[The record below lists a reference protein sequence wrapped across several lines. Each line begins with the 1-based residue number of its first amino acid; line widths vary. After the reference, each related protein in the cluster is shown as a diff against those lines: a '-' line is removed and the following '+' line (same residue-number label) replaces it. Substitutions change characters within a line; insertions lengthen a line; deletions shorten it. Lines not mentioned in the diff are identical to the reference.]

1 MSIYLLPVLIL
12 FVFVYAKIKKVNV
25 YNSFINGAKQSLGVV
40 VSIFPFLVTI
50 MIMVQFIKISG
61 LASLVANLISPVFNL
76 MGIPSELCELVL
88 LKPFSGNG
96 SLAIL
101 NDIFTTHGVD
111 SYIGRCASVIVGSCD
126 TVFYVTTLYCSQIKV
141 KRLFY
146 AVPVALLATL
156 LGTVLS
162 CLLCRIM

>member
-101 NDIFTTHGVD
+101 NDIFTTYGVD

-126 TVFYVTTLYCSQIKV
+126 TVFYVTTLYCSQIRV

-162 CLLCRIM
+162 CLLCRFM

>member
-12 FVFVYAKIKKVNV
+12 LIFVYAKIKKVNV
-25 YNSFINGAKQSLGVV
+25 YNSFINGAKQSMGIV
-40 VSIFPFLVTI
+40 VSIFPYLVTI

-61 LASLVANLISPVFNL
+61 LASLIAKLISPAFNL
-76 MGIPSELCELVL
+76 IGIPSELCELVL

-101 NDIFTTHGVD
+101 NDIYTTYGVD

-156 LGTVLS
+156 LGTVVS

>member
-12 FVFVYAKIKKVNV
+12 FTFVYAKMKNVNV
-25 YNSFINGAKQSLGVV
+25 YSSFINGAKQSTGLVL
-40 VSIFPFLVTI
+40 SIFPYIVTI

-61 LASLVANLISPVFNL
+61 LASLLAQFFAPIFNVV
-76 MGIPSELCELVL
+76 GIPQELCELVL

-96 SLAIL
+96 TLAIL
-101 NDIFTTHGVD
+101 NDIYTNYGVD

-126 TVFYVTTLYCSQIKV
+126 TVFYVTTLYCSQVKI

-146 AVPVALLATL
+146 AIPVALIATL
-156 LGTVLS
+156 CGTIIS
-162 CLLCRIM
+162 CFLCKFM

>member
-12 FVFVYAKIKKVNV
+12 FTFVYAKMKKVNV
-25 YNSFINGAKQSLGVV
+25 YSSFIGGAKQSIPLV
-40 VSIFPFLVTI
+40 VSIFPYLVTI
-50 MIMVQFIKISG
+50 MIMVQFIRLSG
-61 LASLVANLISPVFNL
+61 LASLIAHFISPAFNLI
-76 MGIPSELCELVL
+76 GIPSELCELVL

-101 NDIFTTHGVD
+101 NDIFTTYGVD

-126 TVFYVTTLYCSQIKV
+126 TVFYVTTLYLSQVKV

-146 AVPVALLATL
+146 AVPCALIATL
-156 LGTVLS
+156 AGTVIS
-162 CLLCRIM
+162 CLLCRFM

>member
-1 MSIYLLPVLIL
+1 MSAYLLPVLIL

-25 YNSFINGAKQSLGVV
+25 YTSFISGAKQSVNIV
-40 VSIFPFLVTI
+40 VSIFPYLVTI

-61 LASLVANLISPVFNL
+61 LALLLSKLVSPVFNL
-76 MGIPSELCELVL
+76 IGIPSELCELVL

-101 NDIFTTHGVD
+101 NEIYASYGVD
-111 SYIGRCASVIVGSCD
+111 SAIGRSASVIVGSCD
-126 TVFYVTTLYCSQIKV
+126 TVFYVTTLYCSQTSV
-141 KRLFY
+141 KKLSY
-146 AVPVALLATL
+146 AIPVALLATL
-156 LGTVLS
+156 FGAILS

>member
-12 FVFVYAKIKKVNV
+12 FTFVYAKMKKVNV
-25 YNSFINGAKQSLGVV
+25 YSSFIGGAKQSIPLV
-40 VSIFPFLVTI
+40 VSIFPYLVTI
-50 MIMVQFIKISG
+50 MIMVQFIRISG
-61 LASLVANLISPVFNL
+61 LASLIAHFISPAFNLI
-76 MGIPSELCELVL
+76 GIPSELCELVL

-101 NDIFTTHGVD
+101 NDIFTTYGVD

-126 TVFYVTTLYCSQIKV
+126 TVFYVTTLYLSQVKV

-146 AVPVALLATL
+146 AVPCALIATL
-156 LGTVLS
+156 AGTVIS
-162 CLLCRIM
+162 CLLCRFM

>member
-12 FVFVYAKIKKVNV
+12 LVFVYSKIKKVNV
-25 YNSFINGAKQSLGVV
+25 YNSFTNGAKQSLGVV
-40 VSIFPFLVTI
+40 VNIFPFLVTI
-50 MIMVQFIKISG
+50 MIMVQLIRISG
-61 LASLVANLISPVFNL
+61 LASLLAKAISPAFNLI
-76 MGIPSELCELVL
+76 GIPQELCELVI

-101 NDIFTTHGVD
+101 NDIYSTYGVD

-126 TVFYVTTLYCSQIKV
+126 TVFYVTTLYLSNTKV
-141 KRLFY
+141 KKLFY

-156 LGTVLS
+156 LGTILS

>member
-12 FVFVYAKIKKVNV
+12 FTFGYAKMKKVNV
-25 YNSFINGAKQSLGVV
+25 YSSFIGGAKQSIPLV
-40 VSIFPFLVTI
+40 VSIFPYLVTI
-50 MIMVQFIKISG
+50 MIMVQFIRISG
-61 LASLVANLISPVFNL
+61 LASLIAHFISPAFNLI
-76 MGIPSELCELVL
+76 GIPSELCELVL

-101 NDIFTTHGVD
+101 NDIFSAYGVD

-126 TVFYVTTLYCSQIKV
+126 TVFYVTTLYLSQVKI

-146 AVPVALLATL
+146 AVPCALIATL
-156 LGTVLS
+156 AGTVIS
-162 CLLCRIM
+162 CLLCRFM

>member
-162 CLLCRIM
+162 CLLCRFM